1 MNVWD
6 MDKLL
11 PSPNSSLEE
20 IQAWNNVMDSTVAFF
35 KACNHVMH
43 IMTNKVNAELKGGYL
58 KEGSHLSEIMRGFEP
73 ECQPCKLRSSC
84 GICGRKKRAFL
95 RGASGTASTAEK
107 SAPKGGGGDKCVCVE
122 VKAKQFE
129 EKKDR
134 YRCPRNKFQE
144 REEEGH
150 SSEEHPV
157 EVVCGWDDT
166 PGNRVSKVME
176 KLATAQ
182 QEISRL
188 QEEQAKLQN
197 MKTSNQIT
205 PNGGPNPETLYRE
218 IMKDDADMIASR
230 CSLKPPRGLPYPT
243 RIPEVFTSGRE
254 ARRPLMGRFDNN
266 NLVLDFSTARSGTRT
281 LAMPLAA
288 LKVARRYCPSHVY
301 TPYSPSSMEAPSS
314 PAVQIDEIT
323 RSSQSSMEI
332 STNPNVFPPEVC
344 PCVIRTQGCPSMQSS
359 ASSSQASI
367 ETSSQEYKEISPNP
381 AYWSRLAVH
390 GDSDA
395 EDQLGCALH

>member
-129 EKKDR
+129 EKKDIDAQGTNFKSGR
-134 YRCPRNKFQE
+134 RKDILQRN
-144 REEEGH
+144 
-150 SSEEHPV
+150 
-157 EVVCGWDDT
+157 
-166 PGNRVSKVME
+166 
-176 KLATAQ
+176 
-182 QEISRL
+182 I